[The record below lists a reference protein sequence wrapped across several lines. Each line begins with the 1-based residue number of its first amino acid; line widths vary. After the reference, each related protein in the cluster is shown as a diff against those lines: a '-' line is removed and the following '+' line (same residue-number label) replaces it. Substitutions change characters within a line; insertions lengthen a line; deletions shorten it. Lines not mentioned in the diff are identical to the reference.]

1 MNSDDNKRKF
11 VPCTSRVAL
20 MKLATGFIGSAPA
33 ISIGGFTLTKPS
45 DVEDSDLSSLES
57 DQQDIVADWLT
68 LFYQEDPKADY
79 KKKSFLQLSSEY
91 GEMLDNL
98 PSSTYPLLSEDGVAD
113 IQASL
118 QVNHESWRKV
128 KIWRWIAGIFGF
140 LPLLAMIVI
149 GVYLTVEMGAL
160 DFSGSLI
167 KAGYWVG
174 LGIGGIVFLCMLGED
189 YGFIIAGIAGLIC
202 FALIKLAFAFLG
214 TIVPW
219 LVLGLMLLALIF
231 LGKKVFFGAKNEI
244 NDEYTDLDWDEAVD
258 RYFVG
263 IRFDCLEKDFP
274 ANVPDVARGV
284 YCNSKKNLRKVNLSK
299 K

>member
-1 MNSDDNKRKF
+1 
-11 VPCTSRVAL
+11 
-20 MKLATGFIGSAPA
+20 
-33 ISIGGFTLTKPS
+33 
-45 DVEDSDLSSLES
+45 
-57 DQQDIVADWLT
+57 
-68 LFYQEDPKADY
+68 
-79 KKKSFLQLSSEY
+79 
-91 GEMLDNL
+91 
-98 PSSTYPLLSEDGVAD
+98 
-113 IQASL
+113 
-118 QVNHESWRKV
+118 
-128 KIWRWIAGIFGF
+128 
-140 LPLLAMIVI
+140 
-149 GVYLTVEMGAL
+149 
-160 DFSGSLI
+160 
-167 KAGYWVG
+167 
-174 LGIGGIVFLCMLGED
+174 MLGED

-263 IRFDCLEKDFP
+263 IRFDCLEKVFP

>member
-11 VPCTSRVAL
+11 VPYTSRVAL

-91 GEMLDNL
+91 GGMLDNL
-98 PSSTYPLLSEDGVAD
+98 PSSTYSLLSEDGVAD

-174 LGIGGIVFLCMLGED
+174 LGIGGIVFSAC
-189 YGFIIAGIAGLIC
+189 
-202 FALIKLAFAFLG
+202 LAKIMA
-214 TIVPW
+214 
-219 LVLGLMLLALIF
+219 
-231 LGKKVFFGAKNEI
+231 
-244 NDEYTDLDWDEAVD
+244 
-258 RYFVG
+258 
-263 IRFDCLEKDFP
+263 
-274 ANVPDVARGV
+274 
-284 YCNSKKNLRKVNLSK
+284 SLSQA
-299 K
+299 